1 MSDIKKISKRSRA
14 VIVGGVRTPFLRSF
28 GDFISMDTIA
38 LGTLA
43 VKGLLEKIPINWKE
57 IESLVWG
64 GVVIPSD
71 TPNVGREIVFDSGL
85 PPTVDGLTVSRVC
98 PSGLNAITIAVSAIE
113 RGDADVII
121 AGGSDSLSN
130 AEVHLPNSFVH
141 KTAPV
146 VLNSKSTVKDYF
158 RLLKSINL
166 RKDLIPT
173 RPSIRERTTGELMGE
188 SAEKMAARNNITREA
203 QDKFAVQS
211 HMRAAKA
218 IETGRFAMEVIPVDT
233 PEGKRVQTDNIVR
246 GDTSLEK
253 MGRLKPAFA
262 ENGTLTAANSS
273 ALTDG
278 ASAVLI
284 MNEEKAKSLGLEPL
298 AAFRSWSYGAVDPTD
313 QLLIGPAITMPKA
326 VQKAGMTLDDI
337 DLIDIHEAFAAQVLC
352 VLRMIAND
360 KFAQTRVG
368 LEKALG
374 KIEPESINV
383 HGGSIALGH
392 PFGATGGRMVIT
404 MANEMKLTGKSTAL
418 LGICGA
424 GGLSGSAVLE
434 SVYS

>member
-1 MSDIKKISKRSRA
+1 MSKIKKNSKKTRA
-14 VIVGGVRTPFLRSF
+14 VIVGGIRTPFLRSF
-28 GDFISMDTIA
+28 GDFIRLDTIA
-38 LGTLA
+38 LGTIA
-43 VKGLLEKIPINWKE
+43 VKGLLQKIPINWKE
-57 IESLVWG
+57 IEGLVWG

-71 TPNVGREIVFDSGL
+71 TPNIAREIVFDTGL
-85 PPTVDGLTVSRVC
+85 PPSVDGLTVSRVC

-113 RGDADVII
+113 RGDADVMI

-141 KTAPV
+141 KAAPV

-158 RLLKSINL
+158 RLLKNINF
-166 RKDLIPT
+166 RKDIIPS

-188 SAEKMAARNNITREA
+188 SAEKMASRNNITREA
-203 QDKFAVQS
+203 QDKLAVQS

-218 IETGRFAMEVIPVDT
+218 IETGRFAMEIVPVDT
-233 PEGKRVQTDNIVR
+233 PDGKRVQTDNIVR
-246 GDTSLEK
+246 GDTSIEK
-253 MGRLKPAFA
+253 MAKLKPAFA
-262 ENGTLTAANSS
+262 KNGTLTAANSS

-298 AAFRSWSYGAVDPTD
+298 AAFRSWSYGAVDPND

-326 VQKAGMTLDDI
+326 LEKAGMSLKDI

-352 VLRMIAND
+352 VLKMIEND
-360 KFAQTRVG
+360 RFAQTRVG
-368 LEKALG
+368 LKKAIG
-374 KIEPESINV
+374 EIKPESINI

-404 MANEMKLTGKSTAL
+404 MANEMKLTGKASAL

-434 SVYS
+434 AV